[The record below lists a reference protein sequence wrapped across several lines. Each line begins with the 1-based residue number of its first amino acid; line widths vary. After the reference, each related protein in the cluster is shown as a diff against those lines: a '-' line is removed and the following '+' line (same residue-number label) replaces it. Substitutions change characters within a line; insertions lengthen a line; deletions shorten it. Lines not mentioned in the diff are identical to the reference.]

1 MDGALTK
8 VSVFT
13 PALVEIAYESVLSEL
28 AALRDDELLP
38 LNLDPAGVVETLF
51 GVWPRLAA
59 LRPELAALSKFDV
72 VVFDKLP
79 HYAGALLVAH
89 GLWKGAARPKSA
101 IGSIAKELWGIRER
115 LYAHAVALSL
125 EGIIQRERLAAVKTQ
140 RGHRALAVDILT
152 LVPLFRE
159 HWHSIAGRSWISVD
173 DLRVA
178 NERAVELLRAI
189 GERETAP
196 VRLSEAARRRRA
208 VYTLLL
214 RAYEAV
220 RAAVQYLRTE
230 EGDAEEIAPSLYA
243 RRRSQRKHQRQ
254 EETTAAAA
262 SASSSVL

>member
-1 MDGALTK
+1 MDSALTK

-13 PALVEIAYESVLSEL
+13 PAVVEVAYESVVSEL
-28 AALRDDELLP
+28 APLRDDELLP
-38 LNLDPAGVVETLF
+38 LNLDPAGVVETVF

-72 VVFDKLP
+72 GVFDRLP

-89 GLWKGAARPKSA
+89 GMWRSAARPKSA
-101 IGSIAKELWGIRER
+101 IGSMAKELSGIRER

-125 EGIIQRERLAAVKTQ
+125 EGIIARERLSVVKTQ

-159 HWHSIAGRSWISVD
+159 HWHVIAGRTWVSVD
-173 DLRVA
+173 DLRAA
-178 NERAVELLRAI
+178 NQRAVDLLRAI

-220 RAAVQYLRTE
+220 RAAVQYLRSE
-230 EGDAEEIAPSLYA
+230 EGDAEVLAPSLYG
-243 RRRSQRKHQRQ
+243 RRRSRRKHQR
-254 EETTAAAA
+254 EEEGK
-262 SASSSVL
+262 

>member
-1 MDGALTK
+1 MAPKRAFTRGYRMDGALTK

-13 PALVEIAYESVLSEL
+13 PAPVEIAYESVLSEL

-51 GVWPRLAA
+51 GVWPRLAR

-101 IGSIAKELWGIRER
+101 IGSMAKELWGIRER

-125 EGIIQRERLAAVKTQ
+125 EGIIERERLRAVKTQ

-152 LVPLFRE
+152 LVPLFRDT
-159 HWHSIAGRSWISVD
+159 GR
-173 DLRVA
+173 
-178 NERAVELLRAI
+178 
-189 GERETAP
+189 
-196 VRLSEAARRRRA
+196 
-208 VYTLLL
+208 
-214 RAYEAV
+214 
-220 RAAVQYLRTE
+220 
-230 EGDAEEIAPSLYA
+230 DAEQLAPSLYA
-243 RRRSQRKHQRQ
+243 KRRSRRKPQRE
-254 EETTAAAA
+254 EETASAAA